1 MKKYLL
7 PFAIIFSISLQ
18 AQSLIGAWEASTVK
32 DGKQLRNVVIFA
44 DGYQAATY
52 YDAETGA
59 FVSTNGGTWQ
69 LDGNTLTETVEF
81 DTKNPER
88 GGSTSSFEITVDNDE
103 LRINDMDMVWK
114 RIDDGTPGELAGAWL
129 ISGRKRNGEIQK
141 RNTDRPRK
149 TMKILSG
156 TRFQWIA
163 YNTETKEF
171 MGSGGGTYTTK
182 EGKYTENIE
191 FFSRDDS
198 RVGASLQ
205 FDYELKDGDWH
216 HSGLSSKGQPIYEIW
231 SIRKK

>member
-114 RIDDGTPGELAGAWL
+114 RIDDGTPGE
-129 ISGRKRNGEIQK
+129 
-141 RNTDRPRK
+141 
-149 TMKILSG
+149 
-156 TRFQWIA
+156 
-163 YNTETKEF
+163 
-171 MGSGGGTYTTK
+171 
-182 EGKYTENIE
+182 
-191 FFSRDDS
+191 
-198 RVGASLQ
+198 
-205 FDYELKDGDWH
+205 
-216 HSGLSSKGQPIYEIW
+216 
-231 SIRKK
+231 

>member
-32 DGKQLRNVVIFA
+32 GGKQLRNVVIFA
-44 DGYQAATY
+44 DGYQAATN

-88 GGSTSSFEITVDNDE
+88 VGSTSSFEITVDNDE

-141 RNTDRPRK
+141 RNTGRPRK